1 MTHSKMKRE
10 KSEVN
15 NTKKEGDTND
25 KVEPEKITRSGKVWR
40 GPKRYEYYQPFSKNG
55 NVILMYICVG
65 HLLDSCI
72 CLMVKLVNIF
82 TTVYVYSLDGNNI
95 NYSNYGFL

>member
-40 GPKRYEYYQPFSKNG
+40 GPKRYEYYQPF
-55 NVILMYICVG
+55 
-65 HLLDSCI
+65 
-72 CLMVKLVNIF
+72 
-82 TTVYVYSLDGNNI
+82 
-95 NYSNYGFL
+95 

>member
-1 MTHSKMKRE
+1 MTHSMMKRE

-40 GPKRYEYYQPFSKNG
+40 GPKRYEYYQPF
-55 NVILMYICVG
+55 
-65 HLLDSCI
+65 
-72 CLMVKLVNIF
+72 
-82 TTVYVYSLDGNNI
+82 
-95 NYSNYGFL
+95 